1 MAYFDLPDVG
11 EGLTEAEI
19 VSWKVRPGDEVA
31 VNDVL
36 VEIET
41 AKSLVELP
49 SPFAGAVVELLVDEG
64 ETVAVGT
71 RLIQVETRVAAAGE
85 PADASDTSD
94 DETREPVLVG
104 YGPRPTRRRR
114 RPVTSADEGLAALH
128 GAFSTGHDVGLPVAP
143 PPPPHP
149 VSPVPAPH
157 PAAGVPVGPFP
168 DEDRDEASRRP
179 LAKPPVRRLA
189 RDLGVELR
197 QVAGTGIGGIV
208 TRADVEEHARAH
220 RVTAAADADHG
231 AQQPA
236 TGWAGLPREE
246 RVAVRSVRRATARA
260 VVASAFSVPHVTQF
274 VTIDVSESMAL
285 LDRLRAD
292 PRRRDVRVSPL
303 TLAARAMARAVH
315 RTPEI
320 NALWDEAA
328 GEIVLRRYVN
338 LGVATA
344 TPRGLLVPV
353 VRDADMLDL
362 VELAAAIS
370 DLATR
375 SREATTTPRD
385 TSGGTI
391 SVTNIGVF
399 GMDSGTPIIPPGQSA
414 ILALGAV
421 ARRPW
426 VVEQAGEERLLPRW
440 VTTLALSF
448 DHRIVDG
455 QQASAYLADV
465 ARSLRDP
472 AMGWALD

>member
-19 VSWKVRPGDEVA
+19 VSWKVRAGDDVA

-49 SPFAGAVVELLVDEG
+49 SPFAGTVVELLVDEG
-64 ETVAVGT
+64 QTVAVGT
-71 RLIQVETRVAAAGE
+71 RLIQVETEA
-85 PADASDTSD
+85 
-94 DETREPVLVG
+94 TREPVLVG
-104 YGPRPTRRRR
+104 YGPRPARRRR
-114 RPVTSADEGLAALH
+114 RPATAADEGVQALH

-149 VSPVPAPH
+149 VSPVPASTH
-157 PAAGVPVGPFP
+157 AAAVSVGAFP
-168 DEDRDEASRRP
+168 DDERDESTSRP

-189 RDLGVELR
+189 RDLGVELS
-197 QVAGTGIGGIV
+197 QVPATGPGGIV
-208 TRADVEEHARAH
+208 TRADVEQYARAQ
-220 RVTAAADADHG
+220 RATQAAG
-231 AQQPA
+231 TSPGSGVESG
-236 TGWAGLPREE
+236 TGWDGLPREE

-274 VTIDVSESMAL
+274 VTVDVSESMAL
-285 LDRLRAD
+285 LDRLRTD
-292 PRRRDVRVSPL
+292 RRLADVRLSPL
-303 TLAARAMARAVH
+303 TLAARAMVRAVH
-315 RTPEI
+315 RTPEV
-320 NALWDEAA
+320 NALWDEAT

-338 LGVATA
+338 LAVATA

-353 VRDADMLDL
+353 VRDADRLDL
-362 VELAAAIS
+362 RELASTIA
-370 DLATR
+370 DLAAR
-375 SREATTTPRD
+375 ARQGTTTPQD

-391 SVTNIGVF
+391 SVTNIGIF

-414 ILALGAV
+414 ILALGTV
-421 ARRPW
+421 GRRPW
-426 VVEQAGEERLLPRW
+426 VVERDGTEVLEPRW
-440 VTTLALSF
+440 VSSLALSF

-465 ARSLRDP
+465 AQSLRDP
-472 AMGWALD
+472 AMGWALG

>member
-49 SPFAGAVVELLVDEG
+49 SPYAGAVVELLVDEG

-71 RLIQVETRVAAAGE
+71 RLIRVETGGAAADAGSQTSGDE
-85 PADASDTSD
+85 P
-94 DETREPVLVG
+94 REPVLVG

-149 VSPVPAPH
+149 VSPVPAPA
-157 PAAGVPVGPFP
+157 PATPVSVGPFP
-168 DEDRDEASRRP
+168 DDDRDEETSRP

-189 RDLGVELR
+189 RDLGVELSH
-197 QVAGTGIGGIV
+197 VAATGPGGIV

-220 RVTAAADADHG
+220 RAAG
-231 AQQPA
+231 AASVREARDQPA

-274 VTIDVSESMAL
+274 VTIDMSESMAL

-292 PRRRDVRVSPL
+292 PRLSNVKLSPL
-303 TLAARAMARAVH
+303 TLAARAMVRAVR

-320 NALWDEAA
+320 NALWHEAT
-328 GEIVLRRYVN
+328 GEILLRRYVN
-338 LGVATA
+338 LAVATA

-353 VRDADMLDL
+353 VRDADRL
-362 VELAAAIS
+362 ELL
-370 DLATR
+370 DLATTIAALAAR
-375 SREATTTPRD
+375 AREGTTTPHD

-421 ARRPW
+421 SRRPW
-426 VVEQAGEERLLPRW
+426 VIQTDGDEVIAPRW
-440 VTTLALSF
+440 VSTLALSF

-455 QQASAYLADV
+455 DQASAYLADV
-465 ARSLRDP
+465 AATLSDP
-472 AMGWALD
+472 AMGWAFD

>member
-19 VSWKVRPGDEVA
+19 VSWKVHAGDEVA

-49 SPFAGAVVELLVDEG
+49 SPFAGTVVELLVDEG

-71 RLIQVETRVAAAGE
+71 RLIQVETEA
-85 PADASDTSD
+85 
-94 DETREPVLVG
+94 TREPVLVG

-114 RPVTSADEGLAALH
+114 RPATAVDEGLRALH
-128 GAFSTGHDVGLPVAP
+128 GAFSTGYDVGLPVAP

-149 VSPVPAPH
+149 VSPVPASAQA
-157 PAAGVPVGPFP
+157 PAVSVGAFP
-168 DEDRDEASRRP
+168 DDERDEPTSRP

-197 QVAGTGIGGIV
+197 QVPATGPGGIV
-208 TRADVEEHARAH
+208 TRADVEQYARAQ
-220 RVTAAADADHG
+220 RATQAAETSPG
-231 AQQPA
+231 SGGESG
-236 TGWAGLPREE
+236 TGWDGLPREE

-274 VTIDVSESMAL
+274 VTVDVSESMAL

-292 PRRRDVRVSPL
+292 ARLADVRLSPL
-303 TLAARAMARAVH
+303 TLAARAMVRAVR
-315 RTPEI
+315 RTPEV

-328 GEIVLRRYVN
+328 GGIVLRRYVN
-338 LGVATA
+338 LAVATA

-353 VRDADMLDL
+353 VRDADRLDL
-362 VELAAAIS
+362 RELASTIA
-370 DLATR
+370 DLAER
-375 SREATTTPRD
+375 ARQGTTTPHD

-391 SVTNIGVF
+391 SVTNIGIF

-414 ILALGAV
+414 ILALGTV
-421 ARRPW
+421 GRRPW
-426 VVEQAGEERLLPRW
+426 VVERHGTEVLEPRW
-440 VTTLALSF
+440 VSTLALSF

-465 ARSLRDP
+465 AQSLRDP
-472 AMGWALD
+472 AMGWALG